1 MKNITFYHFKELQQQ
16 GISLDKVFLL
26 ELAENGEDV
35 ISLCKSSPKL
45 KLLTDTLLRK
55 GFLTEKSELTVQ
67 GGEILK
73 FLHTESVETPTK
85 LKIDKPEDFELW
97 WKTYPGTDTFVHKGM
112 TFTGTRSLRAKKED
126 CKVKFNNILNEGE
139 YTIKEL
145 IEALSLEVFQ
155 KKENS
160 VKEKTNKLKFM
171 QNSLTYLNQRTF
183 EPFIELIREGKTT
196 VVEQPT
202 VPSGSVDI

>member
-1 MKNITFYHFKELQQQ
+1 MKNITFYHFKELQKQ

-26 ELAENGEDV
+26 GLVENGDDI
-35 ISLCKSSPKL
+35 ISLCTSSPKL
-45 KLLTDTLLRK
+45 KLLIDTLLRK
-55 GFLTEKSELTVQ
+55 GFITEKGELTIQ

-73 FLHTESVETPTK
+73 FLQTESVKTPLS
-85 LKIDKPEDFELW
+85 LKIDKPEDFDLW
-97 WKTYPGTDTFVHKGM
+97 WKTYPGTDTFVHKGVI
-112 TFTGTRSLRAKKED
+112 FTGTRGLRTKKED
-126 CKVKFNNILNEGE
+126 CKTKFNNILNEGE

-145 IEALSLEVFQ
+145 IDALSLEIHQ

-183 EPFIELIREGKTT
+183 EPFIELVRQGIKVKET
-196 VVEQPT
+196 QP
-202 VPSGSVDI
+202 SSGGSVDI